1 MSHDQSWD
9 VEKYRSPHEPR
20 WELKSVDD
28 DDDDDEEEE
37 VEVEEEEEDGHNILA
52 LCDDCVY
59 KKSDVDRKTKC
70 LPSWHL
76 RFLKMLYFAY
86 SKQIQPKIFF
96 YHFLKKKHWINC

>member
-28 DDDDDEEEE
+28 DDDDDKEEE

-59 KKSDVDRKTKC
+59 KK
-70 LPSWHL
+70 
-76 RFLKMLYFAY
+76 YG
-86 SKQIQPKIFF
+86 I
-96 YHFLKKKHWINC
+96 